1 MDIKVRAI
9 KKHITSD
16 RMHNQLDLFET
27 EKRDKIDELLYLTG
41 RYRNSLAGL

>member
-1 MDIKVRAI
+1 
-9 KKHITSD
+9 
-16 RMHNQLDLFET
+16 MHNQLDLFET